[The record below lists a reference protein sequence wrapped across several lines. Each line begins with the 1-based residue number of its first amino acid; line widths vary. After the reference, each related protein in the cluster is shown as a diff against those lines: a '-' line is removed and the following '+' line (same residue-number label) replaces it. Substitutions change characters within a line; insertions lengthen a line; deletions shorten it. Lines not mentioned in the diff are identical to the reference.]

1 MSYFQVVMLLLI
13 SVLFIT
19 LHSVYADEVNN
30 YSEDCDPS
38 EPGINPI
45 KHYHALY
52 DSAAGKFSYSKHNFE
67 SFEAWQ
73 EAFRH
78 ELKEVLGLNVME
90 RELADF
96 QIQAEKIST
105 LEMDDHIREEWLL
118 QVEPT
123 MTIPFYLLRPLG
135 ADLSEVRLPLV
146 LTPHGHNHPELY
158 VGIYNNDAER
168 QSIQDGDRDIA
179 VQAVREGY
187 LVISPTVR
195 GFGDTR
201 NKNDIE
207 NNRLHSCRIRLLHGL
222 LVGRTAIGERVW
234 DISRLID
241 WALENEAVDS
251 ERIAITGNSGGGTIS
266 VFAPACD
273 TRIRVA
279 MPASY
284 FCTFVDSIGS
294 IHHCDCNYVPGMLQL
309 GEMYDVAG
317 LIAPRPFRAING
329 VEDAIFPIEA
339 TRHAYNELRKIY
351 AVAGAELH
359 CELYEGDGGHRYY
372 REGAW
377 PFLQQHFAR

>member
-1 MSYFQVVMLLLI
+1 MSYFQVGSMLLCSATLI
-13 SVLFIT
+13 FQYT
-19 LHSVYADEVNN
+19 ACADEVNG
-30 YSEDCDPS
+30 SAIDDGLSVPGVDP
-38 EPGINPI
+38 IV
-45 KHYHALY
+45 HYHDLY
-52 DSAAGKFSYSKHNFE
+52 NNAAGKFSYSKHHFD
-67 SFEAWQ
+67 SFETWQ
-73 EAFRH
+73 ETFRH
-78 ELKEVLGLNVME
+78 ELKEALGLNVME
-90 RELADF
+90 RELANF
-96 QIQAEKIST
+96 QVQAEKIST
-105 LEMDDHIREEWLL
+105 KELDDHIREEWLL

-135 ADLSEVRLPLV
+135 ADLSNASLPLV

-158 VGIYNNDAER
+158 VGIYNNEAER

-201 NKNDIE
+201 NKEDLE

-241 WALENEAVDS
+241 WALENEAVDP

-284 FCTFVDSIGS
+284 FCTFTDSIGS
-294 IHHCDCNYVPGMLQL
+294 IHHCDCNYVPGILQL

-339 TRHAYNELRKIY
+339 TRHAYAELKKIY
-351 AVAGAELH
+351 AAAEAESH

-377 PFLQQHFAR
+377 PFLRQHFGR